1 MAYRFRAKVRNNIEN
16 VNCRMNNFIL
26 FKVLVNVEGLLVEE
40 GIYGRVDLS
49 A

>member
-16 VNCRMNNFIL
+16 VKCHMNNFIL

-40 GIYGRVDLS
+40 SIYRTVDS
-49 A
+49 PD